1 MEGIMRLVLSL
12 MLLSFPLFATTWN
25 DLEILSLYKIN
36 QAFQLPQ
43 LERSHSLLDI
53 NVGDQVVLKE
63 VVGLDMINVALYRF
77 EYKNCPGTSMKTEM
91 EIIPV
96 KNTAP
101 VVEVG
106 AQLELECMLEIFIEN
121 KDTLTESFFE

>member
-1 MEGIMRLVLSL
+1 MRLFLGL
-12 MLLSFPLFATTWN
+12 CLLSFQLQAVSWN
-25 DLEILSLYKIN
+25 DLEISNQYKIN
-36 QAFQLPQ
+36 QQLQ
-43 LERSHSLLDI
+43 LRQIERSGSMLEI
-53 NVGDQVVLKE
+53 SAQESFSLKE
-63 VVGLDMINVALYRF
+63 VIGLDMINVSLYRLQ
-77 EYKNCPGTSMKTEM
+77 YKNCPGPAMKTEM
-91 EIIPV
+91 EIIAV

>member
-1 MEGIMRLVLSL
+1 MRLILSL
-12 MLLSFPLFATTWN
+12 MLLSSPLFATTWN
-25 DLEILSLYKIN
+25 DLEISSQYKIN
-36 QAFQLPQ
+36 QSFQLPQ

-53 NVGDQVVLKE
+53 NIGDQVVLKE
-63 VVGLDMINVALYRF
+63 VVGLDMINVTLYRF
-77 EYKNCPGTSMKTEM
+77 DYKNCPGPSMKTEM

-106 AQLELECMLEIFIEN
+106 AQLELECILEIFIEN

>member
-1 MEGIMRLVLSL
+1 MRLVLSL
-12 MLLSFPLFATTWN
+12 MLLSFPIFATTWN
-25 DLEILSLYKIN
+25 DLEISSKYKIN

-43 LERSHSLLDI
+43 MERSHSLLDVS
-53 NVGDQVVLKE
+53 VGDEVILKE
-63 VVGLDMINVALYRF
+63 VVGLDVINVALYRF
-77 EYKNCPGTSMKTEM
+77 EYKKCPGTAMKTEM

-96 KNTAP
+96 KNTTP